1 MYVTVVRAIA
11 DVDTPRPMSSTQH
24 SQVQNAP
31 DLRNRSS
38 NPLKRVDTPPAVPP
52 NLRTLPIPESALK
65 QGCVSIVQEWPG
77 AFSGLRAGR
86 GAGCVG
92 SRKGWR
98 AARFGNRGLPAM
110 GWHYWGRHSAGHG
123 PALPA
128 QAKSPDQGRGLST
141 TGAGN
146 RSRTCDLH
154 STQVHFKHLS
164 ILNVELHV
172 VVRDQTD
179 VQHPH
184 LRGTVSNVYRLLPWL
199 PFRIFHE
206 QLSRSIQATDAL
218 DKNCYIRTVIIQCDT
233 KLLYRESRQFLP
245 ATVTRNRAD

>member
-1 MYVTVVRAIA
+1 M
-11 DVDTPRPMSSTQH
+11 
-24 SQVQNAP
+24 
-31 DLRNRSS
+31 RSI
-38 NPLKRVDTPPAVPP
+38 TTCGAAV
-52 NLRTLPIPESALK
+52 
-65 QGCVSIVQEWPG
+65 
-77 AFSGLRAGR
+77 SGSGTAREAGR
-86 GAGCVG
+86 LR
-92 SRKGWR
+92 SRRGWQAVR
-98 AARFGNRGLPAM
+98 LGNWGLPAM

-123 PALPA
+123 PAQPA

-141 TGAGN
+141 TGSGN

-154 STQVHFKHLS
+154 STQVHFKHLY

-172 VVRDQTD
+172 VVRDQMD
-179 VQHPH
+179 VQHPR
-184 LRGTVSNVYRLLPWL
+184 LRGTVSNVYRLLEWL

-218 DKNCYIRTVIIQCDT
+218 DKNCHIRTVIIQCDT